1 MLEGGY
7 EQLQCNELDEW
18 NVSYNPPIRSL
29 QGIQFKEPPTFYT
42 KSPLPHYTNFQI
54 PPRPI
59 VPVITSSNQNQA
71 PSLKSSQD
79 FLGIPKMD
87 PMQTTPPNP
96 AHRIKEKGFQS
107 TQSEAYKRLTR
118 SEGCIQSPPQPTLA
132 AALPTLPESNSNSVG
147 FTITVC
153 KRSNGNQPWER
164 SNIRPPMLGKM
175 RRITVQFGPVP
186 VRLELLFQCKDMK
199 LNRHEG
205 KLVISTNDKGIARNS
220 FATED
225 QTLLKTTIPACHT
238 SQTHVAYLKPCWRG
252 FGNNRERPIFTV
264 IIAVRPADEDSQ
276 FVIIHSWQVELHSHK
291 MESSPKGKAMDARG
305 PFEIANVIPVTSN
318 TTNTTSSKPT

>member
-1 MLEGGY
+1 
-7 EQLQCNELDEW
+7 
-18 NVSYNPPIRSL
+18 
-29 QGIQFKEPPTFYT
+29 
-42 KSPLPHYTNFQI
+42 
-54 PPRPI
+54 
-59 VPVITSSNQNQA
+59 
-71 PSLKSSQD
+71 
-79 FLGIPKMD
+79 
-87 PMQTTPPNP
+87 
-96 AHRIKEKGFQS
+96 
-107 TQSEAYKRLTR
+107 
-118 SEGCIQSPPQPTLA
+118 
-132 AALPTLPESNSNSVG
+132 
-147 FTITVC
+147 
-153 KRSNGNQPWER
+153 
-164 SNIRPPMLGKM
+164 MLGKM

-264 IIAVRPADEDSQ
+264 IIAVRPADSEDSQ

-305 PFEIANVIPVTSN
+305 PFEIASVIPLPTSSATPA
-318 TTNTTSSKPT
+318 TTNMDTT